1 MVANHSVSLFFPR
14 LQFWHDKERLGL
26 GRNFGV
32 FSLLCP
38 AHPMPQ
44 NSHLPTILTPT
55 FPPLPAVQCSPG
67 HYYNTTIH
75 RCIRCAMGSYQP
87 DFRQNFCTRC
97 PGNTSTDFDGSTS
110 VAQCKSTWQA
120 KLWKKGQRGLGTVGM
135 GRGGGWGK

>member
-1 MVANHSVSLFFPR
+1 MTRKGWES
-14 LQFWHDKERLGL
+14 

-32 FSLLCP
+32 FSLLILYDECI
-38 AHPMPQ
+38 
-44 NSHLPTILTPT
+44 LPIPCSGTPNCL
-55 FPPLPAVQCSPG
+55 PSYSYLSSSPAVQCSPG
-67 HYYNTTIH
+67 HYYNTSIH

-120 KLWKKGQRGLGTVGM
+120 RLGEKG
-135 GRGGGWGK
+135 